1 MNRFKQLLKWTWAI
15 FAGCIILFFAIALI
29 VYIKIEPE
37 NMSEMLS
44 RDRNWLSIE
53 NLCATSDNIEK
64 YPYVTKVYQYETNA
78 ERLNIKYFKQK
89 DDSDMNY
96 GVVEDALLSCNY
108 RVECFIY
115 NDMADKEVV
124 KQLWDISVY
133 ESDGLV
139 LNKNDRFN
147 VAQDATLFYDLKK
160 NYSRTPKYCTTFMRI
175 SVKPGINDIGF
186 YNIIQDG

>member
-124 KQLWDISVY
+124 KQL
-133 ESDGLV
+133 
-139 LNKNDRFN
+139 
-147 VAQDATLFYDLKK
+147 KK

>member
-64 YPYVTKVYQYETNA
+64 YPYV
-78 ERLNIKYFKQK
+78 KQK

-147 VAQDATLFYDLKK
+147 VAQDATLFHDLKK